1 MSSRKR
7 VPRWRVQAIE
17 RLIEEGDRRAR
28 CQGSGTGN
36 QLALAGA
43 QGAVLAA
50 LIDAHLIQQLL
61 RIPHVESRAHMLCGA
76 QVLGHGGT
84 GEQDI
89 GAGARNRHLRAI
101 DAALCGQEPGHCAQE
116 RGLARAIG
124 SDKPIHAGGELQVW
138 HVQAGACS

>member
-1 MSSRKR
+1 MVNQADEVFGAVRRKHQQPVR
-7 VPRWRVQAIE
+7 GAGGVGDNELAQARARWRVQAIE

-28 CQGSGTGN
+28 SQGSGTGN

-43 QGAVLAA
+43 QGAVSAA

-89 GAGARNRHLRAI
+89 GAGARNRYL
-101 DAALCGQEPGHCAQE
+101 
-116 RGLARAIG
+116 
-124 SDKPIHAGGELQVW
+124 
-138 HVQAGACS
+138 